1 MSKSSQQ
8 RWSHWARYRVNIH
21 VNFIVA
27 NSRGRNTL
35 QTRFDSM
42 RMANGELGTPG
53 RTGAEKNGGVFCVDF
68 STKERP
74 LVFVSIM
81 RDLIYVQAL
90 CAITSSVNTATANW
104 ILGWAPLS
112 NDISWRVSRPTQF
125 TISPRIVIQYRT
137 RMLDW
142 IECCNIVLQQNVE
155 TDWLGTP

>member
-1 MSKSSQQ
+1 MEC
-8 RWSHWARYRVNIH
+8 RRAR
-21 VNFIVA
+21 
-27 NSRGRNTL
+27 SRGGPTERDIVWTFMLILSL
-35 QTRFDSM
+35 QIQEVATHCKHDSIQCEW
-42 RMANGELGTPG
+42 RMANWAPPDALEQRKMGECF
-53 RTGAEKNGGVFCVDF
+53 V
-68 STKERP
+68 SKERP